1 MTMACNCGLVCRAT
15 DPECE
20 GTQLSRGGGGGGGGG
35 GKKDPGD
42 GYSIVA
48 DGDGPGFP
56 IYSANPAPPL
66 DSVSKGRHR

>member
-1 MTMACNCGLVCRAT
+1 MACNCGWQCRAI

-20 GTQLSRGGGGGGGGG
+20 GTQLSRGGGSSHGG
-35 GKKDPGD
+35 KDPGD

-56 IYSANPAPPL
+56 KYSLSPAPSLSAAP
-66 DSVSKGRHR
+66 SRNRSR